1 VRIVKSEQ
9 VRGKML
15 GQFFS
20 AAGTAP
26 EGLAALMKTERER
39 WAKVIKAAGV
49 KPE

>member
-1 VRIVKSEQ
+1 
-9 VRGKML
+9 ML
-15 GQFFS
+15 AQYFS

-26 EGLAALMKTERER
+26 AALAGLMASERER